1 MASRS
6 FNHLDSN
13 YDNCHYQLWAK
24 QSTHT
29 ILCCGSY
36 CITSPTTS
44 HYRLWKLRY
53 LIDAAN
59 TSQKTQIKPSNT
71 ATHTPTIECLKS
83 KYDSKYPWTVIPAG
97 YPAAVNGV
105 VISPNWDTTK
115 PYKVHATGLR

>member
-1 MASRS
+1 MIIVTTNFGQNKVHIPYFVMAATAS
-6 FNHLDSN
+6 
-13 YDNCHYQLWAK
+13 QV
-24 QSTHT
+24 QQPVT
-29 ILCCGSY
+29 
-36 CITSPTTS
+36 
-44 HYRLWKLRY
+44 YRLWKLRY

-83 KYDSKYPWTVIPAG
+83 KYDSKYPWTVVPAG